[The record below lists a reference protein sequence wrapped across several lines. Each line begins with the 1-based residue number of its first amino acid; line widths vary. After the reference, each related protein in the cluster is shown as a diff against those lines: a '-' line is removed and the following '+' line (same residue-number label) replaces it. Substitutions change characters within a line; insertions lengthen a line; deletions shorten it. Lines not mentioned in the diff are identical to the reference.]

1 MRLPERWL
9 TFAGGVVGLL
19 LQRAL
24 PETHTSDRSRD
35 AIDAVKALVAL
46 LLAVVLG
53 LLIWSAYGVYTTQK
67 LGVQTSAAQ
76 VRQFDLA
83 LADYGR
89 EVKPVRVALWAEAV
103 QTLRQFWGHED
114 NQFVSRNYSA
124 AIGNMQEIKGL
135 LRNLHPETDEQKQA
149 LAAAQQFAAAVG
161 QTRLLLPFQL
171 DQPVSWPLLIVVAL

>member
-1 MRLPERWL
+1 MTP
-9 TFAGGVVGLL
+9 
-19 LQRAL
+19 
-24 PETHTSDRSRD
+24 S
-35 AIDAVKALVAL
+35 KALVAL

-67 LGVQTSAAQ
+67 LGVQTFAAQ

-89 EVKPVRVALWAEAV
+89 EVKPVRVALWAEAF